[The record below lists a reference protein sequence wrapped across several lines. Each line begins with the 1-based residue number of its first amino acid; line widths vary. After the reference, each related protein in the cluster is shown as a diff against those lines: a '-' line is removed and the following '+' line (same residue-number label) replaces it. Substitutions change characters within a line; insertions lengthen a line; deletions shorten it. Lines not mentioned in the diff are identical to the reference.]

1 MLNRNAKDLRPM
13 MQDLVVREI
22 PAFLASA
29 NPEVLPTLAQHSEAH
44 IVEIERLLAGGKLKD
59 FEFVKAHGRLR
70 AEQHFPIEA
79 TLHAYRV
86 GHKILSHWMREAA
99 LATAS
104 VSADKAIPALADFA
118 IEYTD
123 AVSTVFAAEYVTH
136 ARLLAETLG
145 RSPRLVVR
153 LNDNACR
160 ERWFST
166 ARARV
171 FGPTIAK
178 RDTRQL
184 LRALRSGD
192 VVAYSADQNFSYQ
205 HAFVAFFG
213 IPAATLVS
221 TPKLVRS
228 ADAIM
233 LPFWFHRKPDGRYH
247 LRVEGPWPGWS
258 DGDPANSAAIYMRE
272 LEAQVRKHPEQ
283 YLWMHRRFKT
293 RPPGAS
299 AFY

>member
-1 MLNRNAKDLRPM
+1 MLTPLIVLAKLIARLPQRALLWLAVLLSTLLWPVLARRRRIARTNIDLCFPE
-13 MQDLVVREI
+13 L
-22 PAFLASA
+22 PA
-29 NPEVLPTLAQHSEAH
+29 NERR
-44 IVEIERLLAGGKLKD
+44 RLLRANQSATMMGVFELMRAWYAPASRLAG
-59 FEFVKAHGRLR
+59 
-70 AEQHFPIEA
+70 
-79 TLHAYRV
+79 
-86 GHKILSHWMREAA
+86 
-99 LATAS
+99 
-104 VSADKAIPALADFA
+104 LAD
-118 IEYTD
+118 IEGIEHLQNAYARGQGVLLFGGHFTD
-123 AVSTVFAAEYVTH
+123 SELA
-136 ARLLAETLG
+136 ARLLGEALG
-145 RSPRLVVR
+145 RSPKLVVR

-184 LRALRSGD
+184 LRALRGGE

-205 HAFVAFFG
+205 HAFVPFFG

-247 LRVEGPWPGWS
+247 LRVEAPWPGWS

-293 RPPGAS
+293 RPPGAA